1 MAKKAKGRGKSWC
14 PGSVEL
20 MLDHIHELMPAGSN
34 VWDEVAAKFNA
45 GPYPFRDAEGIKR
58 KFYTLRNNAEP
69 TGDPSCPVDVV
80 RTKFISRRVD
90 ANCAVLTMEDD
101 EDDMDDDGHGDGNSD
116 GNNSASEQ
124 GIPMLCNSVIHVPLL

>member
-1 MAKKAKGRGKSWC
+1 
-14 PGSVEL
+14 
-20 MLDHIHELMPAGSN
+20 MPAGSN